1 MANILII
8 EDNHMNLE
16 MACELLERP
25 GHSIIKA
32 ETAIEGIKLAKTKS
46 PDLVLMDLSLPEMD
60 GLTAT
65 KILKQDP
72 LTRNIPIVAF
82 TAFVMKS
89 DKEKAL
95 GAGCE
100 GFISKPIDVMTFAK
114 TVEGFIKI
122 AEPVLANTAAI
133 VPEPTAIPYAVPA
146 HKSYTHSHN
155 KWHKILIIDD
165 NPMNAELL
173 KEILEQIGQSSV
185 IAYNGKQAL
194 EIIQKEKF
202 DMILLD
208 IMMPEM
214 SGFEII
220 EHLKANPRT
229 SDVPVTFISALNETE
244 DIVKGLDLGS
254 HGYITKPYNIDEV
267 KARILNTL
275 RVKDLQDQIKSEKN
289 KLDLIFKFSADGIVM
304 LNSQFEIVSCN
315 DTFSKWFGLK
325 KESVIGENFY
335 SVLKVCPTSKHAEDG
350 DETSFIKEVVIK
362 NPTEEKYFQISYSK
376 INPTDNEAEGYVLVI
391 RDITAFKEIE
401 SQKETFVATLTHDLK
416 TPTGAQIMALELLLK
431 GTFGKLTDEQEEII
445 KDTLNSNRYMFN
457 MVSTILS
464 TYKFENGNI
473 SLKREEINI
482 SELVKNCYSE
492 LKYIIEDKKQEVVF
506 EFEHDNI
513 LAYADSM
520 EIKRVIINLLSNAIY
535 YSLEG
540 GRITIRASENEDEIK
555 VVFIDNGRG
564 LNKEDVSNLFNK
576 YTSYA
581 KKFRQIGTGLGLYL
595 SKQII
600 EAHRGRIFAESEEGK
615 GSTFGF
621 YLPKKS

>member
-32 ETAIEGIKLAKTKS
+32 ETAIEGIKLAKLKS

-89 DKEKAL
+89 DREKAL

-114 TVEGFIKI
+114 TVEGFIK
-122 AEPVLANTAAI
+122 L
-133 VPEPTAIPYAVPA
+133 PEPALVNAAAVKPAPTVIPYVTPA
-146 HKSYTHSHN
+146 HKSYIHSHN

-315 DTFSKWFGLK
+315 DTFSKWFGFK
-325 KESVIGENFY
+325 KETVIGENFY
-335 SVLKVCPTSKHAEDG
+335 SVLKVCPTCKDG

-506 EFEHDNI
+506 DFEHDNI

-520 EIKRVIINLLSNAIY
+520 EIKRVIVNLLSNAIY

-540 GRITIRASENEDEIK
+540 GRITIKASENEDEIK

-595 SKQII
+595 SKQIV
-600 EAHRGRIFAESEEGK
+600 EAHRGRIFVESEEGK

-621 YLPKKS
+621 CLPKKS